1 MIDQT
6 LAILHDAY
14 RELNAKKLFWIVLLL
29 SGLVVVGFAAAG
41 VKDDRLTLLGLETP
55 FRMSLTPG
63 EFYRRMFVTV
73 GITSWLTFG
82 ATVLAIIST
91 ASTFPDFITGG
102 SIDLYLSKPISRL
115 RLFLTKLVA
124 GLLFVT
130 LQVFVFTAASFLVI
144 GLRGKVWEPGIF
156 LAVPLVLCFFSY
168 LYAFLVLFGI
178 LTRSTLAAVLL
189 TVLVWFMLSVFHYSE
204 QGLLVFI
211 KAGEREAVMREKR
224 IQWLDGRL
232 AYFDK
237 QPEEE
242 RAGSENVI
250 TSFREQRDQLV
261 DERGGTTLR
270 NMQFFH
276 KVAYG
281 VMTVLPKT
289 TETVEV
295 MTRRL
300 LADFQREHA
309 DLLEDDVDN
318 EPPDVSSPKVRRRN
332 IIRPAVRQVEEA
344 TGRRSLTWIIGTSL
358 AFEAGVLA
366 VAAWVFCRRDY

>member
-14 RELNAKKLFWIVLLL
+14 RELNAKKLFWVVLLI
-29 SGLVVVGFAAAG
+29 SGIVVLVFAAVG
-41 VKDDRLTLLGLETP
+41 VKDDRLTLLWFDTP
-55 FRMSLTPG
+55 MLIPITPG
-63 EFYRRMFVTV
+63 EFYRRMFVKL
-73 GITSWLTFG
+73 GITYWLTFG
-82 ATVLAIIST
+82 ATILAIIST

-115 RLFLTKLVA
+115 RLFATKLVA

-130 LQVFVFTAASFLVI
+130 LQVFVFAAASFLVI

-189 TVLVWFMLSVFHYSE
+189 TVLVWFTLSVFHYSE

-261 DERGGTTLR
+261 EERGSTTLR

-276 KVAYG
+276 KIAYG

-309 DLLEDDVDN
+309 DLLEEDVD
-318 EPPDVSSPKVRRRN
+318 EPPDVTSPKVRRRN